1 MHAILAC
8 GAQRLPF
15 TAALWATLDH
25 AEASNL
31 ATELRLDAPLAA
43 GGGLGGGSLL
53 DGALGAT
60 LSLQCEPSSH
70 VIRRSPHVTPSFYR
84 CDAVVAL

>member
-1 MHAILAC
+1 MHAISAC

-60 LSLQCEPSSH
+60 LSLLCEPSSH
-70 VIRRSPHVTPSFYR
+70 AMRRSPRDPSFYR
-84 CDAVVAL
+84 CDAVVAV